1 MWKCCTKTNS
11 DYYQPFLMAK
21 KAVEEEN
28 SKELVALSRKSQ
40 AFSEASR
47 GVIEVVF
54 MFTGRSQQ
62 IEHQFFKRIKNLVLK
77 TLYMDVVGF
86 EIHTRDL

>member
-1 MWKCCTKTNS
+1 VEENDQVDKEYINTKCLEVKKMMWKCCTKTNS

-54 MFTGRSQQ
+54 MFTGRSQ
-62 IEHQFFKRIKNLVLK
+62 
-77 TLYMDVVGF
+77 
-86 EIHTRDL
+86 

>member
-21 KAVEEEN
+21 KAVQEEN
-28 SKELVALSRKSQ
+28 SKELVALSRKSL

-47 GVIEVVF
+47 GVIELISSSALCRN
-54 MFTGRSQQ
+54 GRSYSSHNPEQ
-62 IEHQFFKRIKNLVLK
+62 IDQ
-77 TLYMDVVGF
+77 
-86 EIHTRDL
+86 

>member
-47 GVIEVVF
+47 GVIE
-54 MFTGRSQQ
+54 SY
-62 IEHQFFKRIKNLVLK
+62 LVLSSVQK
-77 TLYMDVVGF
+77 WPKLLVSQP
-86 EIHTRDL
+86 